1 MGINKIAE
9 FYQSLSYL
17 KLFSKRQFN
26 LPKANMEKVRI
37 FSSSQL
43 TCPIQY
49 MGTFPR
55 LKVEK
60 SKYQRLTVTSGMS
73 ISWRKTLGTL
83 SSVFNLQK
91 IEVWVGTDQ
100 VNKVLALV
108 KDNKMLLHLNNNL
121 YVTSQLK
128 LYWPLYELR
137 LTVL

>member
-1 MGINKIAE
+1 
-9 FYQSLSYL
+9 
-17 KLFSKRQFN
+17 
-26 LPKANMEKVRI
+26 
-37 FSSSQL
+37 
-43 TCPIQY
+43 
-49 MGTFPR
+49 
-55 LKVEK
+55 
-60 SKYQRLTVTSGMS
+60 MS